1 MSSIIASPKTFIDII
16 HNGVERG
23 CPSCAFRPPDID
35 LEPCLTCN
43 ITSEYTQWLLD
54 PSYLS
59 DEGGSAPANSGMLPQ
74 QQRIGYI
81 TVAEAVNALKTYSK
95 KDDVSTWYKLILL
108 FIIELQKLQEDSL
121 IPAPSSKMSDKG
133 LNEWLINLQQYCRQQ
148 ELQKELQLEQQK
160 SSAGA
165 VPVHKTSEVKPSPVV
180 VVTVVPELAQSV
192 ALPIQENNKSTP
204 HQPAFVF
211 DYPAMLTVEMTEF
224 TDFVQRMKNI
234 ADDILVKLCQIA
246 SDFGKLSIQNA
257 EGRLTNEK
265 YNQMTDDQERRVK
278 EIAPTA
284 KFDYNTCQILIGD
297 QPIPEIAK
305 SQFVKPQEQGKLA
318 PAPRHGP
325 KL

>member
-1 MSSIIASPKTFIDII
+1 MSSINIEIIRNGKRIDVKK
-16 HNGVERG
+16 GRT
-23 CPSCAFRPPDID
+23 SCAFGTFEFKQ
-35 LEPCLTCN
+35 EPCITCER
-43 ITSEYTQWLLD
+43 TSTKEIPCPLWLLD
-54 PSYLS
+54 PNFGND
-59 DEGGSAPANSGMLPQ
+59 DEGDSAPTSSSMLPR
-74 QQRIGYI
+74 QQRIGGQT
-81 TVAEAVNALKTYSK
+81 TVKEAVSTLRDYAK
-95 KDDVSTWYKLILL
+95 KVDINIWNRLILQ
-108 FIIELQKLQEDSL
+108 FIIELQKLQEDEF
-121 IPAPSSKMSDKG
+121 IPAPSSEMSDTELSG
-133 LNEWLINLQQYCRQQ
+133 WLIILRQHNKQ
-148 ELQKELQLEQQK
+148 PELQKL
-160 SSAGA
+160 SAYA
-165 VPVHKTSEVKPSPVV
+165 VPVQNTSEVKPSPVV
-180 VVTVVPELAQSV
+180 IVTVVSDLTQSE
-192 ALPIQENNKSTP
+192 ALPIQEKNNSTP
-204 HQPAFVF
+204 QQPTFVF
-211 DYPAMLTVEMTEF
+211 DYPAMSTAELTEF